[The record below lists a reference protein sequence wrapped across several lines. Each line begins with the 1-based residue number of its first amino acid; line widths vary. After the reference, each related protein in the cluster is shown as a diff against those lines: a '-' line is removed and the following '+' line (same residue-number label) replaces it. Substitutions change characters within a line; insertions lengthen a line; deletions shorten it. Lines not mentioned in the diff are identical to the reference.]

1 MATKNYTSD
10 DIKTFVGLEKVRKF
24 ATMYIGSTDADGLF
38 LILRELMDNAIDE
51 FTAGRAKTLKVYIP
65 TRKDDGY
72 YYAVDDGTGVPQG
85 IQKIGVEVSGK
96 TVTSKM
102 QTMQAVFGELH
113 TSGKHSDAYGASIG
127 VHGVGS
133 KGTNALSTTFEVYT
147 YYKKRWY
154 YIRFE
159 KGKLA
164 QEVKRV
170 KSPPKDTPFGQIK
183 KGTMIRYK
191 PDFDLF
197 SAKSFPVSVAK
208 EWAELTSYLNPGM
221 TIEVASGKDKSTY
234 FSKNGTED
242 YLNLRLKELKAEP
255 LGKMF
260 KFSSE
265 ICDVGVY
272 FTTYDGNGLRGFTNG
287 LHNSEGGTHLNAVQ
301 SIMYEVVKTYAKRR
315 QEFTA
320 HEFKEGIVGLVNA
333 KLSGA
338 KFSSQAKVRL
348 TDERTGDPLKDLLRE
363 PVEEFFK
370 ANKKLAEEICERCAK
385 LKELKTKFTA
395 SKTVLRRIN
404 QVKRQGL
411 PAKFSPAH
419 PSTKPKDRE
428 LFLVEGD
435 SAAGGLK
442 TVRHKHQAILP
453 LKGKIANALKQAKVL
468 ESEEVIN
475 ILVAAGIDINSKD
488 PYGRLSTGKI
498 ICLADPDPDGNHINT
513 LLLTLFYRYAPELIE
528 RGYVYVVNAPEFY
541 AHVKGKLYTGDTLSE
556 IRKHLAKDKVRNP
569 TIHHIKGWGEVDTD
583 ELLHFALNEDTRNL
597 VRIEMGDR
605 TEYFEKLM
613 NEDVEYR
620 KGLLGI

>member
-1 MATKNYTSD
+1 MATKNYTSE

-51 FTAGRAKTLKVYIP
+51 FTAGRAKNLKVYIP
-65 TRKDDGY
+65 TKKDDGY

-85 IQKIGVEVSGK
+85 VQKIEVEVSGK

-133 KGTNALSTTFEVYT
+133 KGTNALSTVFEVFT
-147 YYKKRWY
+147 YFKKKWY

-164 QEVKRV
+164 QEVKRI
-170 KSPPKDTPFGQIK
+170 KSPPKDTPFGVIK
-183 KGTMIRYK
+183 KGTIIRYK
-191 PDFDLF
+191 PDFSLF
-197 SAKSFPVSVAK
+197 SAKSFPVSQAM

-221 TIEVASGKDKSTY
+221 TIEVMSGKTHSKF

-242 YLNLRLKELKAEP
+242 YLNMRLKELKAEP

-260 KFSSE
+260 TFSSE
-265 ICDVGVY
+265 LCDVGVY

-287 LHNSEGGTHLNAVQ
+287 LHNAEGGTHLNAVQ
-301 SIMYEVVKTYAKRR
+301 SVMYEVVKTYAKKR

-348 TDERTGDPLKDLLRE
+348 TDERTGEPLKDLLRK
-363 PVEEFFK
+363 PVTEFFK
-370 ANKKLAEEICERCAK
+370 ANKKLAEQICERCAK

-442 TVRHKHQAILP
+442 SVRHKHQAILP

-475 ILVAAGIDINSKD
+475 ILVAAGIDINAKD
-488 PYGRLSTGKI
+488 PYGKLSTGKI

-513 LLLTLFYRYAPELIE
+513 LLLTLFYKYAPELIE

-541 AHVKGKLYTGDTLSE
+541 AHVKNKLYTGDTLSE
-556 IRKHLAKDKVRNP
+556 IRKKLEQDKAKNA
-569 TIHHIKGWGEVDTD
+569 TIHHIKGWGEVDTE

-597 VRIEMGDR
+597 VQIEMGDR